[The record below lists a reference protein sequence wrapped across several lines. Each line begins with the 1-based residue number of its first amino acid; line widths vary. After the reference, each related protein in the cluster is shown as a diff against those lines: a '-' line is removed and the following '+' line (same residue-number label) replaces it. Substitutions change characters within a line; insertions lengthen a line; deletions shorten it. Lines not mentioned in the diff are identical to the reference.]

1 MKNTITQDKEKIFA
15 TGRYYLI
22 FLLMAIGGF
31 GLLFAVPW
39 SFVIGAIGSL
49 IGITGIYSLI
59 GAPIEKY
66 TYSEPKIIT
75 LDSGEEVSCTLVRK
89 RQHFTSLLLQI
100 SGFGI
105 IPLERLSP
113 FYLIPVRT
121 QYFIACNVNRVTY
134 EAGKFETGNFENL
147 YEYLNC
153 IHITKERYEEL
164 MNNPA
169 LFKDELTQRLA
180 QQKSVFLGVVEKF
193 EKKNLM
199 EKESITDTRAV
210 YQLSD
215 ELVKAINGTATDD
228 NNLRM
233 VFNYTG
239 NNQYQNGFLTT
250 SSSLDNGTSYEQQF
264 PFEAIIC
271 DEDGS
276 ILQLL
281 TEINNNLF
289 SSLTI
294 SKTVND
300 TTDEKFV
307 DIDKLEDLKETDTRT
322 TLTEAIVCNVASNRK
337 KIWIVLVCVILY
349 YFAFVFGL
357 AGVLALVSNPL
368 GSLIAIPIAIALFF
382 IAERFRKKNKGISRT
397 ASIDEIEIVK
407 TYCKEIETKN
417 IDGIDTTV
425 YTLGNGVIVP
435 DKKNSYRLKKNAT
448 CYVIYRKPENEIRWI
463 YSSMEVK
470 LSPELKVTDT
480 TTE

>member
-1 MKNTITQDKEKIFA
+1 MKKQLTQDKNKIFA
-15 TGRYYLI
+15 TGRFYLI
-22 FLLMAIGGF
+22 FLLMSIGGF
-31 GLLFAVPW
+31 GLVFAVPW
-39 SFVIGAIGSL
+39 SFAIGAIGSL
-49 IGITGIYSLI
+49 IGVVGIYSLI

-66 TYSEPKIIT
+66 TYSEPKIVT
-75 LDSGEEVSCTLVRK
+75 LDSGEEVSCTLIKK
-89 RQHFTSLLLQI
+89 RQHFTSFLLHTL
-100 SGFGI
+100 GFGL
-105 IPLERLSP
+105 IPFEKLSP
-113 FYLIPVRT
+113 FCIFPVRT
-121 QYFIACNVNRVTY
+121 QYFIACNVNRFSI
-134 EAGKFETGNFENL
+134 EAGKFENGNFEDL
-147 YEYLNC
+147 YEYFNC
-153 IHITKERYEEL
+153 VHITKKHYEEL
-164 MNNPA
+164 MNNPN

-180 QQKSVFLGVVEKF
+180 QQKSIFLSVVDKF
-193 EKKNLM
+193 EKNNLM

-210 YQLSD
+210 YKLSD
-215 ELVKAINGTATDD
+215 ELVKAINGSTTDD

-239 NNQYQNGFLTT
+239 NNQYQNGFLAT
-250 SSSLDNGTSYEQQF
+250 SNLLDKGISYEQQF

-276 ILQLL
+276 VLQLL
-281 TEINNNLF
+281 TNINNELF

-294 SKTVND
+294 HKTVN

-322 TLTEAIVCNVASNRK
+322 TLTEAIVCSVASNK
-337 KIWIVLVCVILY
+337 KKTWMILVCVILY

-397 ASIDEIEIVK
+397 PSIDETEIVK

-417 IDGIDTTV
+417 IDGIDTIV
-425 YTLGNGVIVP
+425 YTLGNGVIVS

-448 CYVIYRKPENEIRWI
+448 CYIIYRKPENEIRWI
-463 YSSMEVK
+463 YSSMEFK